1 MGNCLDSTITHVLQ
15 DIGILQMSH
24 IHLFRNSWQQGK
36 TSFAGKYEKKPEKWS
51 IRGIY
56 QRNAFPVE

>member
-36 TSFAGKYEKKPEKWS
+36 TSFAGKYEKNLKCEVS
-51 IRGIY
+51 
-56 QRNAFPVE
+56 VEYINEMRFR